1 MFKEII
7 YEGTKIPKPTKET
20 FVTKLDNDGFRYRIG
35 ERNSKKVLYKDLEIA
50 IQFLNQ
56 HKYIDRNW
64 FNNAFG
70 KRAVS
75 NPCNYTTIGGIL
87 INMNLAYYYK
97 GIYKAKF

>member
-50 IQFLNQ
+50 IQF
-56 HKYIDRNW
+56 
-64 FNNAFG
+64 
-70 KRAVS
+70 
-75 NPCNYTTIGGIL
+75 
-87 INMNLAYYYK
+87 
-97 GIYKAKF
+97 